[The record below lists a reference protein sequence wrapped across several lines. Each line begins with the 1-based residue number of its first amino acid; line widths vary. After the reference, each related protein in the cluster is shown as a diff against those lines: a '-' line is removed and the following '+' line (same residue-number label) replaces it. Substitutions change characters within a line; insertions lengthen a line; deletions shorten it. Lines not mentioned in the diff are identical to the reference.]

1 MYKEYQAV
9 VNHQLTL
16 SPESWNFKSNP
27 TYRNIL
33 EHVSK
38 GQALDYLDLSSKR
51 VDLKDFIK
59 LFNKNDLY
67 GRPIKEG
74 LGSEIGSASPTNA
87 RYLYHS
93 LLIKDHYE
101 KFETKNIVE
110 IGGGYGGL
118 CLFLKSMVECSYHI
132 FDLPEVMKLQKE
144 YLKVHKLDSK
154 FLDFHSELPNEF
166 YLISNYCYSEIRDKD
181 IRRKYMDVI
190 DRAAGGF
197 MLWNGDAM
205 KNDVSIDETFRD
217 KKIEAHVEKP
227 LTGKEN
233 LEIYWRA

>member
-38 GQALDYLDLSSKR
+38 GQALDYLELSSKK

-101 KFETKNIVE
+101 KFETKN
-110 IGGGYGGL
+110 
-118 CLFLKSMVECSYHI
+118 
-132 FDLPEVMKLQKE
+132 
-144 YLKVHKLDSK
+144 
-154 FLDFHSELPNEF
+154 
-166 YLISNYCYSEIRDKD
+166 
-181 IRRKYMDVI
+181 
-190 DRAAGGF
+190 
-197 MLWNGDAM
+197 
-205 KNDVSIDETFRD
+205 DETFRH

-227 LTGKEN
+227 LTGKGN